1 MGTWTCT
8 ACGSSKD
15 IICPVCGREKEAG
28 ETCQDCGS
36 EYSHTTCPQ
45 CNHTT
50 AYHEPLGEE
59 TYEDKIKAILKE
71 RNVKYLTYYEILRL
85 TAAHHP
91 ELVKDICANDPIDI
105 KNISQEAL
113 KNNGQEAAESLMKI
127 KGMTMPLAIA
137 LIKITGVHHNE
148 DTHKR

>member
-8 ACGSSKD
+8 ACGISKE

-36 EYSHTTCPQ
+36 EYSHTTCPD
-45 CNHTT
+45 CNHRT
-50 AYHEPLGEE
+50 AYQKPLREE
-59 TYEDKIKAILKE
+59 GYEDKIKAILKG
-71 RNVKYLTYYEILRL
+71 RKVKYLTYYELMGL
-85 TAAHHP
+85 TALHRP
-91 ELVKDICANDPIDI
+91 ELVKDICTNDPIDI

-113 KNNGQEAAESLMKI
+113 KQAGQEAADSFMKI
-127 KGMTMPLAIA
+127 KGMTLPLARA
-137 LIKITGVHHNE
+137 LIKTTGEHNE